1 MEEEE
6 ICFDGDLCS
15 KNILVSLVCR
25 CSFSM
30 LLIIIL
36 RQNFKTLFL
45 YCDLHVFE
53 IWIEDGQ
60 KLNQLVYLIS

>member
-53 IWIEDGQ
+53 I
-60 KLNQLVYLIS
+60 